1 MKHSHILLAHGSGGR
16 LSQQLIEEM
25 FVSSFDKHAVPR
37 ELNDGAVLALPPG
50 KVVMSTDSFVISPL
64 FFPGG
69 DIGKLAVSGTV
80 NDLVACGSRPLYLST
95 AFILEEGFS
104 LDSLRRIVQSM
115 ADTARLA
122 GVELVTGDTKV
133 VEKGSVDQIFIN
145 TAGIGVVPDGVV
157 Y

>member
-80 NDLVACGSRPLYLST
+80 NDLVACGSDLVS
-95 AFILEEGFS
+95 FHGFYTGRGLF

-115 ADTARLA
+115 ADTARLR
-122 GVELVTGDTKV
+122 VLNWLQVTLKLWKRV
-133 VEKGSVDQIFIN
+133 VLIRFL
-145 TAGIGVVPDGVV
+145 
-157 Y
+157 